1 MLSKLCPHSRMKRV
15 FQLTPEFFISRG
27 IKGIIIDLDN
37 TLVAWGKQNIS
48 EEMKNWVQRMLTAG
62 LQICILS
69 NAMEQRVR
77 IVGKILGVP
86 WVSRAIKPRKYP
98 FRKALEILGTSP
110 QETAVIGDQLFT
122 DIFGGNR
129 MALYTVWTTPISSK
143 ELISTKAMRQ
153 LERLVVKSFRK
164 KGILK

>member
-1 MLSKLCPHSRMKRV
+1 MKRV